1 MKIGIL
7 CFQGGIAEHFYMLKR
22 ILNEKGISGEITI
35 VRRPYDLASLDGII
49 LPGGESTTIGILLRR
64 MGLLNR
70 LRGAIEEGLPVMG
83 VCAGTVMLAKK
94 VTDRIVGEVS
104 QPLLG
109 VMNIEVVR
117 NYYGRQRESFEV
129 DLQVPLIGDKPFR
142 GVFIRAPAIVK
153 VHAPAEPLAK
163 LGDVFVMARQEN
175 MLAVTFH
182 PELTGDTRIHKLFI
196 DLVKG

>member
-7 CFQGGIAEHFYMLKR
+7 GFQGGIAEHFYMLKR